1 MKLKGLIFLI
11 LTGVFLTS
19 AHAQR
24 KFPPNSYNRLGVQG
38 GLTYGNV
45 YSDDFQFINKVGY
58 TAGLTTR
65 ATAGKKIFFIY
76 GVNFHEFNTGLE
88 VLPPV
93 SFEPEEIDF
102 KTTGVQI
109 NFFVGHKLIEE
120 YLSFEMG
127 PLLQL
132 NSKFSPEEGKENYRL
147 KDYDLV
153 ASDLEE
159 ISKMNFSLAAGFSGG
174 LPKIKLWIQYQYGI
188 SNLFNALDYEELRE
202 KDPAVPNFK
211 GNMRMAAAGLV
222 FYF

>member
-1 MKLKGLIFLI
+1 M
-11 LTGVFLTS
+11 LTGIFLTS

-24 KFPPNSYNRLGVQG
+24 KFPANSYNRLGVQG
-38 GLTYGNV
+38 GLTYGNIH
-45 YSDDFQFINKVGY
+45 SDDFQFIDQMGY

-76 GVNFHEFNTGLE
+76 GVNFYEFNTGLE
-88 VLPPV
+88 TLTPI
-93 SFEPEEIDF
+93 SLEPEEIDF
-102 KTTGVQI
+102 KTTGVQF

-120 YLSFEMG
+120 YLSFEIG

-132 NSKFSPEEGKENYRL
+132 NSKFIPEEGRENYRL

-159 ISKMNFSLAAGFSGG
+159 ISRMNFSLAAGVSGG
-174 LPKIKLWIQYQYGI
+174 LSKIKLWIQYQYGF
-188 SNLFNALDYEELRE
+188 SNLFNTLDYVELRE
-202 KDPAVPNFK
+202 KDPTVPSFK
-211 GNMRMAAAGLV
+211 GNMRMAAAGIV